1 MANEYEMYDFL
12 STVTPDYNYTLDMQ
26 PHDTL
31 VEDGTKNVKIKEYDD
46 DSETRIIR
54 SSQSVFFVD
63 LTFSYLSE
71 SNAGILFD
79 LYHDSAKACGMA
91 KSFKWLN
98 YAEPS
103 TRRHTYV
110 VRFASPLPRTIRS
123 AQSYAFGTLKLKML
137 GRILDA

>member
-1 MANEYEMYDFL
+1 MANEFEMYDYV
-12 STVTPDYNYTLDMQ
+12 STIAADYDYTLDMQ

-31 VEDGTKNVKIKEYDD
+31 VEDGSKNVKIKEYDD
-46 DSETRIIR
+46 ETETRIIR
-54 SSQSVFFVD
+54 SSQSVFFVS

-91 KSFKWLN
+91 KTFKWLN

-103 TRRHTYV
+103 ARRHTYV
-110 VRFASPLPRTIRS
+110 VRFASPLPRTIRP
-123 AQSYAFGTLKLKML
+123 AGSYAFGTIKLKVL
-137 GRILDA
+137 GRILDP